1 MQMKVVIDWPHQLT
15 KEAARRAERHTTT
28 FAAVRKGMLR
38 SMVDHMFEKS
48 VGSTQL
54 VVQIPLSVSRSFRA

>member
-1 MQMKVVIDWPHQLT
+1 MQMKTQLKAEFVT
-15 KEAARRAERHTTT
+15 EEASRRAEKTTGT